1 LKIHHPFLRSSI
13 KGKKQTVLFP
23 KTILEK
29 RARKEVKPEPM
40 NIFDDADVISS
51 YPLAQAIEDGVLV
64 EIFKSSWPELSNG
77 KPIVATA
84 HLFHA
89 ISLAGLMEIWNEFV
103 QWQKTVMP
111 TLPEA
116 ERLFHTTMN
125 GKTVWVI
132 ADEAHIPSCIQKI
145 ISVSALCSSR

>member
-1 LKIHHPFLRSSI
+1 MSL
-13 KGKKQTVLFP
+13 
-23 KTILEK
+23 
-29 RARKEVKPEPM
+29 
-40 NIFDDADVISS
+40 FDDADVISA
-51 YPLAQAIEDGVLV
+51 YPLDQAIKDGVLV
-64 EIFKSSWPELSNG
+64 EIFKNRWQELSGG

-84 HLFHA
+84 HLA
-89 ISLAGLMEIWNEFV
+89 KEISLAGLIEIWNEFV

-132 ADEAHIPSCIQKI
+132 ADAVAFTLMYPEDY
-145 ISVSALCSSR
+145 